1 MPEQTEISEI
11 IYNWNCNRVDIYP
24 TLGDYTNVI
33 HNVHYNVIGGI
44 NYSTTPITA
53 SSFGM
58 QILNTE
64 NVADFI
70 PFNELTSE
78 QTVAWTKAA
87 MGEEKVLAIETSIA
101 NQIEAL
107 KNPVSIT
114 VTVPDPP
121 RNAIIL

>member
-1 MPEQTEISEI
+1 
-11 IYNWNCNRVDIYP
+11 
-24 TLGDYTNVI
+24 
-33 HNVHYNVIGGI
+33 
-44 NYSTTPITA
+44 
-53 SSFGM
+53 
-58 QILNTE
+58 
-64 NVADFI
+64 
-70 PFNELTSE
+70 
-78 QTVAWTKAA
+78 